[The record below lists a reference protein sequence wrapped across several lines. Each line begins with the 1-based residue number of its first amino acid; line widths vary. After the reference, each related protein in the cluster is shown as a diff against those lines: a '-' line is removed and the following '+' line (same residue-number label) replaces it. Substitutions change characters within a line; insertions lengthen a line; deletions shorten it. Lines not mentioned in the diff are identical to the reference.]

1 MGGQMKKKTCLVID
15 DSPLVLAMATDALE
29 SAGFDVIATDFGI
42 EANQVI
48 YRNPPPD
55 IILIDVMM
63 PLLSGDQKVKLI
75 KERERSRN
83 IPILLISSKS
93 QDELEELTRT
103 SGANGYIQK
112 PFDAE
117 KLVTAVRNILNEQE

>member
-1 MGGQMKKKTCLVID
+1 MKKKSCLVID

-29 SAGFDVIATDFGI
+29 AAGFDVFATDFGI

-48 YRNPPPD
+48 YRDPPPD

-83 IPILLISSKS
+83 IPILLISSKEKS
-93 QDELEELTRT
+93 ELEELTRT
-103 SGANGYIQK
+103 SGADGYIQK
-112 PFDAE
+112 PFDAAA
-117 KLVTAVRNILNEQE
+117 LVRAVRTALEK

>member
-1 MGGQMKKKTCLVID
+1 MKKKTCLVID

-29 SAGFDVIATDFGI
+29 AAGFDVVATDFGI

-48 YRNPPPD
+48 YRDPPPD

-83 IPILLISSKS
+83 IPILLISSKEKT
-93 QDELEELTRT
+93 ELEELTRT
-103 SGANGYIQK
+103 SGADGFIQK
-112 PFDAE
+112 PFDAAT
-117 KLVTAVRNILNEQE
+117 LVQAVRTTLGK

>member
-1 MGGQMKKKTCLVID
+1 MRKKSCLVID

-29 SAGFDVIATDFGI
+29 GAGFDVIATDFGI

-48 YRNPPPD
+48 YRDPPPD

-75 KERERSRN
+75 KERERSKH
-83 IPILLISSKS
+83 IPILLISSKDKS
-93 QDELEELTRT
+93 ELDELTRT
-103 SGANGYIQK
+103 SGADGYIQK
-112 PFDAE
+112 PFDAAE
-117 KLVTAVRNILNEQE
+117 LVRAVRTALNK

>member
-1 MGGQMKKKTCLVID
+1 MID

-29 SAGFDVIATDFGI
+29 AAGFDVFATDFGI

-48 YRNPPPD
+48 YRDPPPD

-83 IPILLISSKS
+83 IPILLISSKEKS
-93 QDELEELTRT
+93 ELEELTRT
-103 SGANGYIQK
+103 SGADGYIQK
-112 PFDAE
+112 PFDAAA
-117 KLVTAVRNILNEQE
+117 LVRAVRTALEK